1 MSIIWRLLAVLITL
15 IAGWLFWGG
24 LHAVNIVVSR
34 GSSVSDAL
42 LQPPTSLVRLV
53 ATSVMLIGGLLLI
66 FRRSVGKWILL
77 VGILLFT
84 LLAGLMAASGA
95 DPVLWIDEAITTGI
109 LWLLFAGLVV
119 TKRS

>member
-15 IAGWLFWGG
+15 IAAWLFWGG

-53 ATSVMLIGGLLLI
+53 ATGVMVLGGLLLI
-66 FRRSVGKWILL
+66 FRQSVGKWILL
-77 VGILLFT
+77 VGTLLFT

-95 DPVLWIDEAITTGI
+95 DPVLWMDEAITTGV
-109 LWLLFAGLVV
+109 LWLLFVGLAV